1 MIDFSSVK
9 MKKNT
14 SKGYRVEELSSNDIA
29 IIGIAVK
36 LPKSNSIEEFW
47 KVLRDG
53 VDCIGEIPDSR
64 KPDIIDALNIMN
76 IPLDSLDQSRAALLD
91 EVDKFDYNFF
101 KLSPKESSLMDPNQR
116 LFLETAWEAIE
127 DSGYGGEKLKGSRTG
142 VFLGFNSDSEYKKL
156 VSKVEP
162 SCISMALP
170 GNVKPIVASRL
181 SYLMDFKGPS
191 MIVDTT
197 CSSSLVA
204 VHLAVRS
211 IRSGECDMAVVGG
224 VQLHLMPVRETKI
237 GVESSNWRA
246 KTFDASS
253 DGTGTGEGVIA
264 MIIKPLW
271 KAQKDRDNVY
281 AIIKG
286 SSINHDGNSNG
297 LTAPNAAAQADVIV
311 RGWEDAGVNP
321 ETITYIEAHGT
332 GTKLGDPIEI
342 DGIQKAFTR
351 FTDRKQFCAIGAVKT
366 NIGHLDSS
374 SGIVGLLKAVLSLK
388 YKELVPSLHFKR
400 PNPRI
405 DFEDSPV
412 YVNDKLS
419 KWITDGFPRRCGVS
433 SFGLS
438 GTNCHVILEEAP
450 EISEVRGDGDSSLQ
464 VLTLSARSESV
475 LKHLINKY
483 KAFLNTNRDIDMGD
497 LCYTANT
504 GRAHFPYRMAII
516 FQSREELMRKI
527 KHIEFEGF
535 ENIKEQN
542 IYYSEIIKDYAHDKN
557 AMAEEIS
564 GSESYGKANS
574 INSLIEQFIEAN
586 SKDLKMLQEI
596 CIGYAK
602 GAQID
607 WERIYSGERRR
618 RVRIPTYPFERKR
631 CWIDLSKWNLISR
644 ESREN
649 RVSTE
654 QLITQTGKPLLDKC
668 ITKSPWLEVYSTA
681 FNIDRHWVLNE
692 HKIDGNCVL
701 VGTTHL
707 EMVMEACLTYF
718 PKGACFEEVQFL
730 NPLFVKPGDT
740 TDTQLVLERN
750 NNSFK
755 FYVASK
761 FENSDNIR
769 TKWIKHV
776 EGSICEIGLEDP
788 GSVDIDNIKLRCNED
803 YIVPDIES
811 YNALTSFEFGP
822 RWKNIKE
829 IFTGKGELIS
839 YIEMPSEFTS
849 ELKDYPLHPS
859 MLDNALATI
868 PLLNKILST
877 LPDQKKGDSIYL
889 PFGYKGIKIFR
900 PLPERFYSHVRI
912 KEDIHEKS
920 EIAKFS
926 IDFIDLSGN
935 VFVKVEEYSLK
946 KARKSKLGL
955 DASSAYKNLYFK
967 TNWILENRKYELQE
981 DIKGCAVIFKDKKG
995 ISLEIEEKLKGYGWS
1010 TISVDMAGVYSK
1022 TGEDNYTV
1030 GAEQEDYYNLFR
1042 DIQGRG
1048 ITHIFHMATITGEG
1062 EPESLEALGNSLN
1075 SGLYSL
1081 FHLSRA
1087 VLASGIKNTLSM
1099 VFVTEYANDING
1111 EGILVKAEN
1120 AAVFGLGKVL
1130 HNEYSNMKFKGIDI
1144 DGETPMDI
1152 VYNELL
1158 DMNGE
1163 ASVALRKG
1171 MRYVEELGNMELDEV
1186 SDREF
1191 RVQENGVY
1199 LITGGAGGIGLE
1211 IAKFLATKNRVNL
1224 VLVGRSQLPPRNE
1237 WDINSDGQ
1245 GTHKLQKGIKA
1256 IREIEQL
1263 GSKVEYFSGDVSSK
1277 IDMEKVFA
1285 HIKNTYKKINGVIH
1299 SAGIAG
1305 DGFIIR
1311 KDENSFKEVISPKIQ
1326 GTWILHNLTKSE
1338 ELDFFVLFSSNNTLA
1353 GMPGQGDYTA
1363 ANCYLDSFTYYRNSL
1378 GKETITINWPA
1389 WKETGMAFEH
1399 GVATDG
1405 FMKPITTT
1413 EALSAF
1419 EKVLGKSI
1427 KRVVI
1432 GELNYSGSLYGYGAA
1447 ELGIRLSDEI
1457 KQKIKN
1463 AGNSNTS
1470 QVKHKDIQIDSVK
1483 LKGKSKGEYTQTEK
1497 SIASIW
1503 KEVLGY
1509 DEFNIND
1516 SFFEIGGDSIMITRV
1531 HNFIEEKYPGKVQVG
1546 DLFAYPTISKIASF
1560 ISEDTASSKQEESKP
1575 DDVDKDIE
1583 TDILALFEEVEK
1595 GNLSIDKA
1603 AEVIEG
1609 MKKNN

>member
-1 MIDFSSVK
+1 MIDFNSVK
-9 MKKNT
+9 MKTNT
-14 SKGYRVEELSSNDIA
+14 SKSYRVEELSNNDIA
-29 IIGIAVK
+29 IIGIALK
-36 LPKSNSIEEFW
+36 LPKSSSVEDFW
-47 KVLRDG
+47 KVLKEG
-53 VDCIGEIPDSR
+53 VDCIDEIPYSR
-64 KPDIIDALNIMN
+64 RPDIIDALNIMN
-76 IPLDSLDQSRAALLD
+76 VSPDSLDQSRAALLD

-101 KLSPKESSLMDPNQR
+101 KLSPKESNLMDPNQR

-162 SCISMALP
+162 SSISMALP

-181 SYLMDFKGPS
+181 SYLMDFRGPS

-224 VQLHLMPVRETKI
+224 IQLHLMPVRETKI
-237 GVESSNWRA
+237 GVESSHWRA

-264 MIIKPLW
+264 MIIKPFW

-286 SSINHDGNSNG
+286 SAVNHDGNSNG

-351 FTDRKQFCAIGAVKT
+351 FTNRKQFCAIGAVKT

-388 YKELVPSLHFKR
+388 NKELAPSLHFKK
-400 PNPRI
+400 PNSRI

-412 YVNDKLS
+412 YVSDKLS
-419 KWITDGFPRRCGVS
+419 EWKTDGFPRRCGVS

-450 EISEVRGDGDSSLQ
+450 ELTEIKGNEGSSLH
-464 VLTLSARSESV
+464 VLTLSAKSERV
-475 LKHLINKY
+475 LCKLISKY
-483 KAFLNTNRDIDMGD
+483 KSYLNNNIDTDMGD
-497 LCYTANT
+497 ICYTANT
-504 GRAHFPYRMAII
+504 GRGHFGYRMAII
-516 FQSREELMRKI
+516 FHDREELKKKI
-527 KHIEFEGF
+527 EHIGFEGL
-535 ENIKEQN
+535 EDIREEN
-542 IYYSEIIKDYAHDKN
+542 IYYSEYMKDYANNKN
-557 AMAEEIS
+557 TVPEEYK
-564 GSESYGKANS
+564 GSQTDEMLNPA
-574 INSLIEQFIEAN
+574 NSLIEKFLEASN
-586 SKDLKMLQEI
+586 KDLKLLKEI
-596 CIGYAK
+596 CISYAK

-607 WERIYSGERRR
+607 WERIYAGERRR
-618 RVRIPTYPFERKR
+618 RVRVPTYPFDRKR
-631 CWIDLSKWNLISR
+631 CWIDTSKWALNSK
-644 ESREN
+644 EP
-649 RVSTE
+649 
-654 QLITQTGKPLLDKC
+654 LITQTGKPLLDNC
-668 ITKSPWLEVYSTA
+668 IIKSPWLEVYSTA

-707 EMVMEACLTYF
+707 EMVMEACQKDF
-718 PKGACFEEVQFL
+718 PKGACFDEVQFL
-730 NPLFVKPGDT
+730 TPLFVKPGET

-761 FENSDNIR
+761 IENGDNNGA
-769 TKWIKHV
+769 KWIRHV
-776 EGSICEIGLEDP
+776 EGRITEIGFEVP
-788 GSVDIDNIKLRCNED
+788 GSVDIANIKLRCNDD

-829 IFTGKGELIS
+829 IFTGEGELIS
-839 YIEMPSEFTS
+839 YIEMPSAFTS
-849 ELKDYPLHPS
+849 ELKDFPLHPS

-868 PLLNKILST
+868 PLLNKILNT
-877 LPDQKKGDSIYL
+877 MPDQKNGDSIYL
-889 PFGYKGIKIFR
+889 PFGYKGVKIFK
-900 PLPERFYSHVRI
+900 PLPERFYSHVKV
-912 KEDIHEKS
+912 KEGVFEKA
-920 EIAKFS
+920 EIVTFS

-935 VFVKVEEYSLK
+935 VFVKIEEYSLK
-946 KARKSKLGL
+946 KARKSKLGF
-955 DASSAYKNLYFK
+955 DDQRAYKNIYYK
-967 TNWILENRKYELQE
+967 SDWILESRNYESQE
-981 DIKGCAVIFKDKKG
+981 HISGCALIFMDKKG
-995 ISLEIEEKLKGYGWS
+995 IGQKIEEKLKDFGWI

-1030 GAEQEDYYNLFR
+1030 GNKQEDYDRLFG
-1042 DIQGRG
+1042 DIKGRG
-1048 ITHIFHMATITGEG
+1048 ITHIFHMLTITGEDNS
-1062 EPESLEALGNSLN
+1062 ESMEALENSLN

-1081 FHLSRA
+1081 FRLSRA
-1087 VLASGIKNTLSM
+1087 VLASGIKNTIAM
-1099 VFVTEYANDING
+1099 VFVSEYANDIMG
-1111 EGILVKAEN
+1111 DGVLVKPEN
-1120 AAVFGLGKVL
+1120 AAVYGLGKVIK
-1130 HNEYSNMKFKGIDI
+1130 NEYANIKFKGIDI
-1144 DGETPMDI
+1144 DGETPVDI
-1152 VYNELL
+1152 IYNELM
-1158 DMNGE
+1158 DINGE
-1163 ASVALRKG
+1163 TCVALRKG
-1171 MRYVEELGNMELDEV
+1171 MRYVEELGNMEIDDASERAFNV
-1186 SDREF
+1186 KED
-1191 RVQENGVY
+1191 GVY

-1211 IAKFLATKNRVNL
+1211 IAKFLAEKSTVNL
-1224 VLVGRSQLPPRNE
+1224 VLIGRSQLPPKGE
-1237 WDINSDGQ
+1237 WGMLPDSQNND
-1245 GTHKLQKGIKA
+1245 KLRKRIKA
-1256 IREIEQL
+1256 IRELEQL
-1263 GSKVEYFSGDVSSK
+1263 GSRVEYYSADISSEA
-1277 IDMEKVFA
+1277 DMQKVFV
-1285 HIKNTYKKINGVIH
+1285 HIKNTFKKINGVIH
-1299 SAGIAG
+1299 SAGVAG

-1311 KDENSFKEVISPKIQ
+1311 KEEIGFKEVIRPKVQ
-1326 GTWILHNLTKSE
+1326 GTWILDHLTRSD
-1338 ELDFFVLFSSNNTLA
+1338 ELDFFILFSSNNTLA

-1363 ANCYLDSFTYYRNSL
+1363 ANSYLDSFTYYRNSL

-1399 GVATDG
+1399 GVAADG
-1405 FMKPITTT
+1405 LMKPISTV
-1413 EALSAF
+1413 EAINAF
-1419 EKVLGKSI
+1419 EKVLRKNV
-1427 KRVVI
+1427 KRVIV
-1432 GELNYSGSLYGYGAA
+1432 GELNYSGTSYGYGVKD
-1447 ELGIRLSDEI
+1447 LGIRLSDEI
-1457 KQKIKN
+1457 TQRMK
-1463 AGNSNTS
+1463 AAENSTMP
-1470 QVKHKDIQIDSVK
+1470 QIKHKDKQIDSVK
-1483 LKGKSKGEYTQTEK
+1483 LKGKNKGEYTKTEK

-1531 HNFIEEKYPGKVQVG
+1531 HSFLEEKYPGKVQVG

-1560 ISEDTASSKQEESKP
+1560 INEDTVLPKHEETRP
-1575 DDVDKDIE
+1575 DVGEKDIDIE
-1583 TDILALFEEVEK
+1583 TDIIALFEEVEK
-1595 GNLSIDKA
+1595 GNISIDKA
-1603 AEVIEG
+1603 SEMIEG
-1609 MKKNN
+1609 MSKNK